1 MLSGLLIKIIRFLFF
16 HFTSPPPLVYLMFT
30 PICHDPYRL
39 KFINLLSI

>member
-30 PICHDPYRL
+30 PL
-39 KFINLLSI
+39 TT